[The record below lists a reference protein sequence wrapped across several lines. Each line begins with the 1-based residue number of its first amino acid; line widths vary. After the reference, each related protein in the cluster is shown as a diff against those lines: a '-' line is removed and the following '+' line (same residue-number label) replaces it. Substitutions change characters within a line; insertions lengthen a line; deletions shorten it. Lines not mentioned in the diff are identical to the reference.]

1 MKNLEEFK
9 EWLEK
14 EIEVWEQNYDLESAD
29 NQNKL
34 LLIYGR
40 LKELERIKEF
50 INK

>member
-14 EIEVWEQNYDLESAD
+14 EIEVWEQNYDLENAD

-34 LLIYGR
+34 ILIYGR